1 MQIKGEQLA
10 AHLERGLQAVYL
22 VYGDEPLLVIEAA
35 DAIRAAARRR
45 GFDEREVLTAIAG
58 FNWNDLYHA
67 AGSRSLFGGRTL
79 IDLRVPTGKPGREG
93 SAALQAYCTRPSPD
107 SLLLVS
113 MTGVDW
119 REEKAAWMSAMLAAG
134 AIVKLVPPGLAQL
147 PAWIAGRL
155 GRQQQSA
162 SADGLLFI
170 AERVEG
176 NLLAAHQEILKLG
189 VLYAE
194 GALSVEQI
202 RNAVLNVARYDLDGL
217 REALLAGDV
226 ARLDAHPRRPAAG
239 RRGAAAGSL
248 GDDRGSARPGAD
260 QGRTRPPPAA
270 GCAAQGSP
278 PVGNAPGADQTRLQ
292 RLDAE
297 RVQAALRHAC
307 AHRPDDQ
314 GNRQRRRLGRV
325 PPAGLCRSP
334 PPETA
339 AAGRRFRSG
348 LSLRGRS
355 PGDRRRAPDAP
366 TDNRFRPA
374 RR

>member
-1 MQIKGEQLA
+1 MQLKGEQLA
-10 AHLERGLQAVYL
+10 AHLERGLQGVYL

-58 FNWNDLYHA
+58 FNWNDLHHA

-93 SAALQAYCTRPSPD
+93 GAALQAYCTRPSPD

-134 AIVKLVPPGLAQL
+134 AVVKLVSPSLAQL

-155 GRQQQSA
+155 ARQQQSA

-194 GALSVEQI
+194 GALSLEQI

-217 REALLAGDV
+217 REAMLAGDV
-226 ARLDAHPRRPAAG
+226 ARLMRTLDGLQQEGEAPLLVLWAMTEDLRALAQIKLGLARRQPLDALLKEARVWGARQTLIRRA
-239 RRGAAAGSL
+239 
-248 GDDRGSARPGAD
+248 
-260 QGRTRPPPAA
+260 
-270 GCAAQGSP
+270 
-278 PVGNAPGADQTRLQ
+278 LQ
-292 RLDAE
+292 RLDGQRAE
-297 RVQAALRHAC
+297 AAL
-307 AHRPDDQ
+307 AH
-314 GNRQRRRLGRV
+314 
-325 PPAGLCRSP
+325 
-334 PPETA
+334 A
-339 AAGRRFRSG
+339 AAIDRMIKGVVDGDPWDEFRQLG
-348 LSLRGRS
+348 LHI
-355 PGDRRRAPDAP
+355 AA
-366 TDNRFRPA
+366 A
-374 RR
+374 